1 MNLIKV
7 YITLFLAFL
16 ISACSQDSNEKI
28 ISDKNEI
35 QKNNLKV
42 DHFNIWVEDPNMAQ
56 NKLMDIGFRFL
67 PDSLPGIHVGQG
79 TAGKYSNF
87 LNCYLE
93 LIYVYDKDELFEN
106 NRINDSLDFVLRA
119 ENKTNEASPFSIA
132 LKLNDYAR
140 ENIPFKTVKYHQEW
154 MKTNSNIYSAVN
166 SKLNLAEPSIFVIFP
181 EIEAR
186 NIENMDSLINIP
198 DELDFLRESFKHPN
212 GAEKISKIVITSKNI
227 DLTTET
233 IQALNQIDLLE
244 IVNGKEHLIELYFD
258 DQKQQ
263 KYFDL
268 QPDLPMKIYL

>member
-7 YITLFLAFL
+7 HFALFLTL
-16 ISACSQDSNEKI
+16 ILSACNQESNDNIINDEKR
-28 ISDKNEI
+28 I
-35 QKNNLKV
+35 QKPDLKV
-42 DHFNIWVEDPNMAQ
+42 DHFNIWVEDPNMAKK
-56 NKLMDIGFRFL
+56 KLMDIGFRFL
-67 PDSLPGIHVGQG
+67 PDSLPSIHLGQG

-119 ENKTNEASPFSIA
+119 ENKINEASPFSIA
-132 LKLNDYAR
+132 LKLTDYAK
-140 ENIPFKTVKYHQEW
+140 ENIPFNTVKYHQEW

-166 SKLNLAEPSIFVIFP
+166 SKLNLGEPSIFVIFP

-186 NIENMDSLINIP
+186 DIENMDSLINIP

-233 IQALNQIDLLE
+233 IRALNQMDHLE
-244 IVNGKEHLIELYFD
+244 IVNGKDHLMELYFD

-263 KYFDL
+263 KHFDL
-268 QPDLPMKIYL
+268 RPDLPLKIYL